1 MTDREDKNGRSGIQV
16 ISRAAAILRVLK
28 SSKSGMSLGQI
39 AEKVDLP
46 RSTVQRI
53 TGALAAERFLISDP
67 EGRGLRLGP
76 ELSSLA
82 GAARYNIV
90 EHCRILLTELT
101 QRTGETADLAVMRGA
116 GMVFLDQVPGTHRLT
131 TVSKVGEV
139 FPLTNSANGR
149 ACLAE
154 LPEDVARKLIQAEWD
169 RRGIDTDPDELMAKL
184 ARVRET
190 GLAYDLDEHTP
201 GISGIGFAFRD
212 WGGELHAISVPVPS
226 TRLAETRKRTEEAL
240 LKTRHEIEKSFS
252 RETPQG

>member
-1 MTDREDKNGRSGIQV
+1 MAETEDKNGRSGIQV
-16 ISRAAAILRVLK
+16 ISRAATILRALK
-28 SSKSGMSLGQI
+28 ESQSGMSLGQI
-39 AEKVDLP
+39 AVKVGLP

-53 TGALAAERFLISDP
+53 TGALASENFVISDP
-67 EGRGLRLGP
+67 KGHGLRLGP
-76 ELSSLA
+76 ELASLA
-82 GAARYNIV
+82 GSAQYNIV
-90 EHCRILLTELT
+90 EHCRLLLTELT
-101 QRTGETADLAVMRGA
+101 QQTGETADLAVLRGA

-139 FPLTNSANGR
+139 FPLTTSANGR

-154 LPEDVARKLIQAEWD
+154 LPEDEALKLIRAEWE
-169 RRGIDTDPDELMAKL
+169 RTGNRADPQDLLDAL

-226 TRLAETRKRTEEAL
+226 TRLGDTRSRIERAL
-240 LKTRHEIEKSFS
+240 RKTKKEIERSFAAG
-252 RETPQG
+252 T